1 MVASMVVACSS
12 SSFTDNGDAGVSP
25 DSGAPPITSDAS
37 TSETAYSRLVV
48 GDSPLLYWR
57 LDEGSGAT
65 ARDYTSNMLDGTYT
79 PNGFERGQPSLVG
92 DVNASLRISP
102 GASIDG
108 TNDARLGFVGQ
119 AAFSVECWISIPQ
132 PPTAIQTI
140 VARSSDTATSGYQ
153 MWVDPTGALRAYFG
167 RYEAGTG
174 ATVASDEG
182 TPLVIGETY
191 HFVAVYD
198 GAKLKL
204 HVNGVAATDQ
214 KDSAAALTEHNYKLR
229 VGRGEDLE
237 GTLNARL
244 DELAV
249 YSKALPAD
257 RIQAHYD
264 LGKKGDR

>member
-1 MVASMVVACSS
+1 MFVACSS
-12 SSFTDNGDAGVSP
+12 SSFTDNDAGLVP
-25 DSGAPPITSDAS
+25 DSGVPPVTTDAS
-37 TSETAYSRLVV
+37 PSDTAYSRLVAS
-48 GDSPLLYWR
+48 DSPLLYWR
-57 LDEGSGAT
+57 FDEGSGAT
-65 ARDYTSNMLDGTYT
+65 ARDSTSNKLDGTYSET
-79 PNGFERGQPSLVG
+79 GIERSQPSLVG
-92 DVNASLRISP
+92 DVNASIRITP

-108 TNDARLGFVGQ
+108 TNDGKLGFVGQ
-119 AAFSVECWISIPQ
+119 AAFSIECWISIPQ

-174 ATVASDEG
+174 VTVASDEG

-191 HFVAVYD
+191 HLVAVYD

-237 GTLNARL
+237 GSLSARI

-249 YSKALPAD
+249 YSKALPGD